1 MSKTTTTKQEAA
13 PWQPAQGALRDVI
26 GQGQQMYESGGF
38 QVDPYQGQ
46 RVADFSPDTV
56 AAMQGMTGGSAVTP
70 MAMGAYSD
78 FLGGGQG
85 NPAFDQMRAS
95 AIKDTKAALGS
106 TLAGGGLNTGLGAE
120 MFGRGLGEA
129 IGGLDYG
136 AYENMQ
142 NRKMQAL
149 GMSPQMQGLGQQDL
163 RNQLQAGGMQDI
175 RAQNV
180 IGADMAKY
188 YEGQNAPIDALSRYG
203 NLSAMMGGM
212 GGTSTGTTKEPW
224 SLEDIGNLASGVG
237 STVAM
242 FSDRRLKE
250 NIKHI
255 GKTEGGTN
263 IYEYT
268 YIGGDVVHTGPM
280 ADEVPD
286 AVIGMINGYSV
297 VDYGKVK

>member
-26 GQGQQMYESGGF
+26 GQGQQMYGSGGF

-188 YEGQNAPIDALSRYG
+188 YEGQQAPIDALSKFA
-203 NLSAMMGGM
+203 NLSAQMGGM
-212 GGTSTGTTKEPW
+212 GGTSMGTERAPW
-224 SLEDIGNLASGVG
+224 NLENIGDVASGVG
-237 STVAM
+237 STLAF

-250 NIKHI
+250 NIVRV
-255 GKTEGGTN
+255 GKTVGGNN
-263 IYEYT
+263 IYEYN
-268 YIGGDVVHTGPM
+268 YIGGNVRHTGPM

-286 AVIGMINGYSV
+286 AVIGTINGYSV

>member
-13 PWQPAQGALRDVI
+13 PWQPAQGALQDVI
-26 GQGQQMYESGGF
+26 GQGQQMYQSGGF

-46 RVADFSPDTV
+46 RVAEFSPDTIS
-56 AAMQGMTGGSAVTP
+56 AMQGMTGGSAVTP

-149 GMSPQMQGLGQQDL
+149 GMSPQMQGLGQQDI

-188 YEGQNAPIDALSRYG
+188 YEGQQAPIDALSQYA

-212 GGTSTGTTKEPW
+212 GGTSTGSEKVPW
-224 SLEDIGNLASGVG
+224 SLEDIADVG
-237 STVAM
+237 SAVM
-242 FSDRRLKE
+242 MSDRRLKE

-263 IYEYT
+263 IYTYN
-268 YIGGDVVHTGPM
+268 YIGGDVRHTGPM
-280 ADEVPD
+280 ADEVPY
-286 AVIGMINGYSV
+286 AVVGTINGYSA
-297 VDYGKVK
+297 VDYGKIK